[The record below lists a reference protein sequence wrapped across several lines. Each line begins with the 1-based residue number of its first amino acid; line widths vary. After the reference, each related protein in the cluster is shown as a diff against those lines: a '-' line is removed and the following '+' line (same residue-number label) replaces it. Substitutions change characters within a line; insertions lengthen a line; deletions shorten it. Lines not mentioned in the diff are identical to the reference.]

1 METVIADPVLS
12 RRSCRVYTNQPV
24 NEKQIQLLL
33 SAAMCAPSAEDERP
47 WHFIVVQDPA
57 LQQELSTISVYTH
70 IVTKAPFVIVVCGDE
85 TLQKQQGC
93 CVLDCAAA
101 TENILLEAV
110 QIGLGA
116 VWLGVYPIEGRIQ
129 KVRSILAVPK
139 NIIPFSIV
147 AAGYPAEH
155 KTPVQRYDE
164 RRVHLQRWTS
174 RKQKE

>member
-57 LQQELSTISVYTH
+57 L
-70 IVTKAPFVIVVCGDE
+70 
-85 TLQKQQGC
+85 QQGC